1 MFRLVGRRGRIRVEV
16 NAAVVVLS
24 GRCHVDHSVVGL
36 RLLQL
41 GSVVVVAGGRRF
53 LCATTLEEKED
64 SHTDEDERQH
74 GTTDDHAE
82 DPRLKCSA

>member
-1 MFRLVGRRGRIRVEV
+1 MARLVGRGRIRVEV

-41 GSVVVVAGGRRF
+41 GSVVVAGGRRF